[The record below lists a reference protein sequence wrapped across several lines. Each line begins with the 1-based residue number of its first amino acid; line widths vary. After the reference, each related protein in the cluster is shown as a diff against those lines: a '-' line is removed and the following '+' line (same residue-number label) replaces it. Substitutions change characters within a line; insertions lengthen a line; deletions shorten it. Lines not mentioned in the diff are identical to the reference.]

1 MFTVAGTTW
10 NDARDM
16 VGTCPGEYELKNI
29 RHVKL
34 VAEPDNEHDAQ
45 AIAVL
50 FASKD
55 GEWLKM
61 GYVPAQMLPFA
72 HKNRWTEREWSI
84 DEIGTFRPRAP
95 NLAKKDEVFCR
106 LQSTKDQIVR
116 SLQND
121 ATLFTG
127 SELVTIRY
135 EKKNGD
141 VGWRDVV
148 PLSGADGAP
157 WRDASGFRAMDGYD
171 KRGSPTPK
179 LFLYADIL
187 DANLSPA
194 TRHEVA
200 AAEMDRIVDELRDE

>member
-1 MFTVAGTTW
+1 MLTVAGTTW
-10 NDARDM
+10 NDAKDM
-16 VGTCPGEYELKNI
+16 TVPELKKI

-55 GEWLKM
+55 GKWLKL
-61 GYVPAQMLPFA
+61 GYVPAQLLPFA
-72 HKNRWTEREWSI
+72 HKNRWTERDWSI

-121 ATLFTG
+121 ATLYTG

-148 PLSGADGAP
+148 PLSGVDGAP
-157 WRDASGFRAMDGYD
+157 WRDASGFRAMDGCCD
-171 KRGSPTPK
+171 KRGSPPPK
-179 LFLYADIL
+179 LFLYAGIL

-194 TRHEVA
+194 ARYEVA
-200 AAEMDRIVDELRDE
+200 VAEMDRIMACPDELRDV